1 MAEEVQEDD
10 YLCDNGGSHRRKGF
24 EFEFAKYQN
33 GLWRFLFFLYN
44 VEGKHCRGKI
54 TSATARTSAA
64 VNSN

>member
-1 MAEEVQEDD
+1 MITCVIMVAAT
-10 YLCDNGGSHRRKGF
+10 GGKGLNSNL
-24 EFEFAKYQN
+24 QN
-33 GLWRFLFFLYN
+33 TRTGCGGFCSSCN